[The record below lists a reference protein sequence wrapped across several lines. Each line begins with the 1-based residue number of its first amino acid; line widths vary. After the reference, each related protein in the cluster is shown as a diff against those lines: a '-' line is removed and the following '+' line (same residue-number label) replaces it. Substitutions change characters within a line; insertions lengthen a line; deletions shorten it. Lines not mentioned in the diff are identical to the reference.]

1 MGFQYGLSGMNAASK
16 NLDVIG
22 HNIANA
28 NTTGFKGSRTEF
40 AELFGS
46 AVGASGSNTV
56 GQGVGV
62 SGVTRQFGQGNVSIT
77 GNNLDVAINGTGFL
91 QLAMPDN
98 SMAYTRAGSLQ
109 INKDGKL
116 VNQQGAQ
123 VLGFPTDP
131 TTRNVTSR
139 TVSPITV
146 PIDEGIVGKKTETLT
161 VKLNLDGSAAG
172 YNLTNNDPPYT
183 TYSSSLNIF
192 NSQGEKIPVNF
203 YFTKVAPSI
212 DEETGEVLQS
222 NENTWNVYHQVG
234 GVPKEFVLNPPP
246 PPLTDPVTP
255 PTSPTETLAVFK
267 FDNNGK
273 LLSSPKFE
281 IEAYEADIDNP
292 AAGKGTFKVAI
303 NFEGTSQ
310 RASRFSVSQ
319 LNQDGYAA
327 GDLNGVSIEPD
338 GTILARYSNGK
349 ELSQGKLALVK
360 FNNAQGL
367 ASTTGGNFIETGDSG
382 KPVVGEP
389 NTANFGSLQAGAL
402 EDSNVDLTAELVNM
416 MTAQRSYQANA
427 QTLKTQDQVMS
438 TLVNLR

>member
-46 AVGASGSNTV
+46 AVGASSSSSA

-62 SGVTRQFGQGNVSIT
+62 SSVTRQFGQGNVSIT

-91 QLAMPDN
+91 QLGMPDN
-98 SMAYTRAGSLQ
+98 SVAYTRAGSLQ
-109 INKDGKL
+109 INKDGQL

-131 TTRNVTSR
+131 TTGAVLSR
-139 TVSPITV
+139 SVASITV
-146 PIDEGIVGKKTETLT
+146 PIDKGIVGQKTTELT
-161 VKLNLDGSAAG
+161 VKLNLAGSAAA
-172 YNLTNNDPPYT
+172 YDPVKNDPPYT
-183 TYSSSLNIF
+183 TFSSSLNIY
-192 NSQGEKIPVNF
+192 NSQGEAIPVNL
-203 YFTKVAPSI
+203 YFTKASA
-212 DEETGEVLQS
+212 
-222 NENTWNVYHQVG
+222 ENTWNVYSETDAEKVN
-234 GVPKEFVLNPPP
+234 LNP
-246 PPLTDPVTP
+246 TP
-255 PTSPTETLAVFK
+255 PAAATAPLAVLT
-267 FDNNGK
+267 FDNNGAFV
-273 LLSSPKFE
+273 PAAPPVTPE
-281 IEAYEADIDNP
+281 ITGNEADGT
-292 AAGKGTFKVAI
+292 ATFKAKVDLTGI
-303 NFEGTSQ
+303 TQF
-310 RASRFSVSQ
+310 ASRFSVSQ
-319 LNQDGYAA
+319 LSQDGYAA

-338 GTILARYSNGK
+338 GTIRARYSNGLN
-349 ELSQGKLALVK
+349 LSQGKLALVK
-360 FNNAQGL
+360 FNNPQGL
-367 ASTTGGNFIETGDSG
+367 ASTTGGNLIETVTSG
-382 KPVVGEP
+382 GPVAGEP
-389 NTANFGSLQAGAL
+389 NSGNFGSLQAGAL